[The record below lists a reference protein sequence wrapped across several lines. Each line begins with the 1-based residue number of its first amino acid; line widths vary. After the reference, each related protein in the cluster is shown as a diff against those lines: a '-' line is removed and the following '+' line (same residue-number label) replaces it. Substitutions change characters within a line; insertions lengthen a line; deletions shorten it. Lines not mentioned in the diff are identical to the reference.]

1 MVTEEQLRVTSNRVL
16 LLCTLCKENAV
27 SQVIQVIQAL
37 SRRYVKY
44 FDHCYKILSTL

>member
-16 LLCTLCKENAV
+16 LLSTLCKENAV
-27 SQVIQVIQAL
+27 SQVIQAL